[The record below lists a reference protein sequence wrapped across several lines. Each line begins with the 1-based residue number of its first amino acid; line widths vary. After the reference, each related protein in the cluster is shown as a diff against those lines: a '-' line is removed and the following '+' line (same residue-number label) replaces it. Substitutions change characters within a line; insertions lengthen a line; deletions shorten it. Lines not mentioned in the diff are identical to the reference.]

1 MASNYADRDALSFGQ
16 RVQQLR
22 RQAGLTQR
30 QVAEKL
36 DIDFTYLSK
45 VENSRGAPPGE
56 DTITRMAR
64 LFGSDADE
72 LLALAGKVPAEL
84 RERAVEDR
92 QFARFLRTLPQLP
105 DDVLQKLYRDAG
117 TSRKRRR
124 Q

>member
-1 MASNYADRDALSFGQ
+1 MASNGADRDALAFGTRIQ
-16 RVQQLR
+16 DLR

-36 DIDFTYLSK
+36 GIDFTYLSK

-56 DTITRMAR
+56 DTIRRMAQ
-64 LFGSDADE
+64 LFSSDPDE

-92 QFARFLRTLPQLP
+92 QFARFLRTLPLLP

-117 TSRKRRR
+117 TSPKRGR

>member
-1 MASNYADRDALSFGQ
+1 MASNDADRDALAFGTRIQ
-16 RVQQLR
+16 ELR
-22 RQAGLTQR
+22 RQTGLTQR

-36 DIDFTYLSK
+36 GIDFTYLSK

-56 DTITRMAR
+56 DTIRRMAQ
-64 LFGSDADE
+64 LFSSDPDE

-92 QFARFLRTLPQLP
+92 QFARFLRTLPLLP

-117 TSRKRRR
+117 TSPKRGRR
-124 Q
+124 